1 MNILKINTAI
11 RPVLCCALLAS
22 LAIGSPAIAQK
33 APKAPKAA
41 STEKGT
47 VKKDAEKSST
57 QEDKVHINLAV
68 KKNGKL
74 VKIDTI
80 LTGNVSD
87 ERKEAIIDSLMAMAG
102 EGKTRKKS
110 RIRIKSSDGGD
121 AVIDMDEINSS
132 INEAME
138 EVGEELR
145 DLDIELGELGNDLR
159 LNLEELGLH
168 DGDERDE
175 RRPKVYRFKR
185 DRHLKGPKV
194 YRWEYRYDDD
204 HDEPRRHGARKPKL
218 FVVPEMPE
226 LPEAPEM
233 PERLERR
240 EFFHRGPIE
249 PNWGNNAF
257 RFGAPGHKPYAVR
270 DTAIKGS
277 IVKKTKEDRDALAK
291 ADVVINAYE
300 THVRVQVKGTS
311 SEPIVAVLADE
322 LGNEIARKTLDF
334 ESRAHATSLK
344 VGADVP
350 DKMLLQLT
358 QGRSTLTKV
367 IQKKYRKRR

>member
-1 MNILKINTAI
+1 MNILKLNTAMK
-11 RPVLCCALLAS
+11 PVLCGALLAS
-22 LAIGSPAIAQK
+22 LVVGSPAIAQK

-57 QEDKVHINLAV
+57 QDDKVHINLAV

-121 AVIDMDEINSS
+121 AVIDMDEITSS

-138 EVGEELR
+138 DVGEELR

-159 LNLEELGLH
+159 HNLEELGLH

-204 HDEPRRHGARKPKL
+204 DHDDRHEGHRSYNRRKPRL
-218 FVVPEMPE
+218 FVVPDASD
-226 LPEAPEM
+226 APEM
-233 PERLERR
+233 PDFFPGRPLEPMLDRS
-240 EFFHRGPIE
+240 
-249 PNWGNNAF
+249 F
-257 RFGAPGHKPYAVR
+257 RFGGSKPYAVR

-277 IVKKTKEDRDALAK
+277 IVKKAKEDRDALAK
-291 ADVVINAYE
+291 ADVVINANE